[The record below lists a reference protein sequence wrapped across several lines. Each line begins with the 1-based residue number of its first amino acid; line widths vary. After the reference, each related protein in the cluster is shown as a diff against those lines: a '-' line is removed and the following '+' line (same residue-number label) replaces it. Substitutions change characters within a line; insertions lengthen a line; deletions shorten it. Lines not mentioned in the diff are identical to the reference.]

1 MKFSNPLNPMIFK
14 DNFKDNWNCA
24 EKSESPIIFKEI
36 FERNEIDIEFEKKLK
51 EYINFIVDM
60 REREALDILQNM
72 KYTILK
78 DRIPF
83 ILENL
88 ADNN

>member
-1 MKFSNPLNPMIFK
+1 MNFKDNLDYAEESEPPMIFK
-14 DNFKDNWNCA
+14 
-24 EKSESPIIFKEI
+24 EM
-36 FERNEIDIEFEKKLK
+36 FEHNEIDIEFEKKLK

-60 REREALDILQNM
+60 REREALDILRNM

-88 ADNN
+88 ADDNQ

>member
-1 MKFSNPLNPMIFK
+1 MIFR
-14 DNFKDNWNCA
+14 
-24 EKSESPIIFKEI
+24 EI
-36 FERNEIDIEFEKKLK
+36 FERNEIDIEFEKKLE
-51 EYINFIVDM
+51 EYINFILDM
-60 REREALDILQNM
+60 RERKALDTLQNM

-78 DRIPF
+78 DRIPS

>member
-1 MKFSNPLNPMIFK
+1 MKFSNPLNPMNFK
-14 DNFKDNWNCA
+14 DNFKYDWEYA
-24 EKSESPIIFKEI
+24 EKSEPQMIFKEI
-36 FERNEIDIEFEKKLK
+36 FERNEIDIEFEKKLE
-51 EYINFIVDM
+51 EYINFILDM
-60 REREALDILQNM
+60 RERKALDTLRNM

-78 DRIPF
+78 DRIPS